1 MPMLESLRY
10 LLLQVRKPGDLM
22 ASHELRCFARRLR
35 CPEANI
41 RIHDLIAGQPP
52 VELIH
57 EVDAVLLGGSGDFS
71 VVTGGPWLD
80 PALETMRHLHAESKP
95 TFASCWGF
103 QAFTVA
109 LGGQVVTDLDR
120 AEVGS
125 FDLELTEAGLKDPV
139 FGSLGKRFC
148 AQMGHQDIVEKLPD
162 DAICLSFS
170 ERVANQAFVFPGKPI
185 YGTQFHPELDLSSLL
200 DRLRTYPAY
209 IKSITGLEYED
220 FVDRMCRKS
229 LATEGLLECF
239 ARRISSEKP
248 DK

>member
-1 MPMLESLRY
+1 MPMLDSLQY

-22 ASHELRCFARRLR
+22 ASHERRCFARRLR
-35 CPEANI
+35 CPESNI
-41 RIHDLIAGQPP
+41 RVHDLIAGQPD
-52 VELIH
+52 VELVD

-80 PALETMRHLHAESKP
+80 AALETMRYLHAQSKP

-103 QAFTVA
+103 QAFSVA
-109 LGGQVVTDLDR
+109 LGGHVVTDLDR

-139 FGSLGKRFC
+139 FSSLGQRFC
-148 AQMGHQDIVEKLPD
+148 AQMGHQDIVERLPD
-162 DAICLSFS
+162 GALCLSFS
-170 ERVANQAFVFPGKPI
+170 KRVANQAFVFPGKLI

-209 IKSITGLEYED
+209 IKSITGLEYQD
-220 FVDRMCRKS
+220 FVDRRCRES
-229 LATEGLLECF
+229 LATEKLLECF
-239 ARRISSEKP
+239 AHQVLSMNSTK
-248 DK
+248 